1 MSSDAIAV
9 ALLAGFVLLTI
20 LIDGYTDRRDRR
32 RNQEAERRSHH
43 RLLGEIRT
51 KP

>member
-20 LIDGYTDRRDRR
+20 AIDGYADRRDRR
-32 RNQEAERRSHH
+32 RNRENERRSHH
-43 RLLGEIRT
+43 RLMHELRRQ
-51 KP
+51 P